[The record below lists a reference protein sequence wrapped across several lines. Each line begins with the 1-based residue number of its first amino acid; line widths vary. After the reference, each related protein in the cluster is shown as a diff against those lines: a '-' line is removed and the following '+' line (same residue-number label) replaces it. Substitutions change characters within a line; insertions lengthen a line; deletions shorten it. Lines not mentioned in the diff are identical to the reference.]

1 MERQNA
7 MRQRID
13 ICLSV
18 WHSTI
23 VWYDADTSTFHQSF
37 FTRAICIEKYTWYFI
52 RNGNFIWHGFET
64 FTVFNSLNVG
74 MEWNEMKW
82 NEQVFEL
89 LYNFYILLNSSLR
102 QHVDL
107 KTPLLHFNFA
117 RKIVWSAFQTAG
129 LIQFISSQAK
139 FQPTMNEQNNMYAF
153 KAWQQSYCN
162 RSSSSYAL

>member
-1 MERQNA
+1 MQTQAHSIRVFSRVPFVLKNTPEILLA
-7 MRQRID
+7 MPISYGMALK
-13 ICLSV
+13 LS
-18 WHSTI
+18 SL
-23 VWYDADTSTFHQSF
+23 
-37 FTRAICIEKYTWYFI
+37 
-52 RNGNFIWHGFET
+52 
-64 FTVFNSLNVG
+64 FNSLNVG